1 MSGRSRRS
9 DNSSSA
15 SSAVEVVE
23 VDKESEPAGTLL
35 TVDEN
40 LPENKHKIYKASKSL
55 DVLVD
60 ELIKIP
66 ELKDKDGEKYAANV
80 SADAQVLLLKKVTRL
95 FLTKGAKKE
104 NIKRDVISKLIK
116 EEMGAENT
124 KYLNAVMTRGKSI
137 PISVCPPSPSSHAI
151 SNHLALALHLSL
163 SLSFSSYSANA
174 TERDIWLRRHKSRFH
189 GQSANSRCEE
199 IESKGHR

>member
-1 MSGRSRRS
+1 MSNRRSR
-9 DNSSSA
+9 SSRQTSTA
-15 SSAVEVVE
+15 PAVEIVE
-23 VDKESEPAGTLL
+23 VESEPQGPLPTA
-35 TVDEN
+35 DEN

-66 ELKDKDGEKYAANV
+66 ELKDKDGEKYRDHV
-80 SADAQVLLLKKVTRL
+80 TSDAQALLLKKVTRL

-124 KYLNAVMTRGKSI
+124 KHLNAIMTRGRWTL
-137 PISVCPPSPSSHAI
+137 SPSF
-151 SNHLALALHLSL
+151 LL
-163 SLSFSSYSANA
+163 F
-174 TERDIWLRRHKSRFH
+174 
-189 GQSANSRCEE
+189 
-199 IESKGHR
+199 